1 MASRVLRLAA
11 FCTLCES
18 AAGLAVSQ
26 AAGYQVSRSEVLRT
40 GSSASEVAPAPE
52 VFLAVATLAP
62 ALAGAPGPAPPPPA
76 LAAAPPKVGP
86 CVPQCTWECETS
98 KCDQVCEPV
107 CQAPRCETR
116 CTDPD
121 YSSCTRCCGESQC
134 SVLCPK
140 TACAGQDCA
149 ECKTSCSEPICL
161 LKCPGLQP
169 CHNVCEHP
177 KCEWRCNK
185 PQECPPPQCR
195 MVCDEPKNCPYTK
208 FHYELP
214 PRKDGEVAIN
224 AFRSQGDTP
233 LATVTGGPPPFAA
246 RWKRGAP
253 DSPDVKE
260 CASCSKK
267 SGA

>member
-98 KCDQVCEPV
+98 KCDQAVSLYAKRRDV
-107 CQAPRCETR
+107 RRGAPTPTTR
-116 CTDPD
+116 AALAAAGSRSAPA
-121 YSSCTRCCGESQC
+121 
-134 SVLCPK
+134 LPK
-140 TACAGQDCA
+140 DC
-149 ECKTSCSEPICL
+149 L
-161 LKCPGLQP
+161 RRPGLRGVQDLLQRADLP
-169 CHNVCEHP
+169 AEVP
-177 KCEWRCNK
+177 RLAAM
-185 PQECPPPQCR
+185 PQRVRAPEVR
-195 MVCDEPKNCPYTK
+195 MAVQQASGVPASAVQNGLRRAKNCPYTK